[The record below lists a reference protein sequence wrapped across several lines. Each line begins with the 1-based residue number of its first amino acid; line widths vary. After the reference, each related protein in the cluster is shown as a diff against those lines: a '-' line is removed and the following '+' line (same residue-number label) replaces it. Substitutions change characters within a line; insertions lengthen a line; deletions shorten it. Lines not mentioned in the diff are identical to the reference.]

1 MTSATKTGGLTVSYP
16 NNQPPQ
22 GYPAYVQGPVFIQA
36 QPKGMSVASM
46 VLGLV
51 SIFFGWTFL
60 VPLLGLIL
68 GLVGIKKEP
77 AGKGMAITGIIL
89 NGLMIAGWVFLIVL
103 LFGGMIWGTTAT
115 INSGTA

>member
-1 MTSATKTGGLTVSYP
+1 MSYP
-16 NNQPPQ
+16 NNQAPQ
-22 GYPAYVQGPVFIQA
+22 GYPYAQVAVYVQP

-77 AGKGMAITGIIL
+77 AGKGMAVTGIIL
-89 NGLMIAGWVFLIVL
+89 NGLMIAGWVL
-103 LFGGMIWGTTAT
+103 LFVFLFSIGVWGTAAT
-115 INSGTA
+115 VNSGTA